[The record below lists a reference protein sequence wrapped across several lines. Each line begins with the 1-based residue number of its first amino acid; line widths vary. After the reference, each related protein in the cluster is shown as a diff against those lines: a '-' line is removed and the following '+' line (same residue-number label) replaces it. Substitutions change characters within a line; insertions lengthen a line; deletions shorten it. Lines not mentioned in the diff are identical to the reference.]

1 MKFSNCIRYAFLVW
15 ASLFVLVGCN
25 FSASS
30 FRKKADNLAFIKK
43 GPAHY
48 RIMAK
53 GVTSEQMMVKYL
65 LQYNR
70 KISPKKAAYI
80 ARTYI
85 WECAYEGV
93 NHDVAFIQM
102 CHETGFLHFKGAVS
116 PAQNNFCGL
125 GTLSDSTVGLF
136 FPDVKTGIRAH
147 IQHLKAYASYQD
159 LRNRCVDPRFA
170 LVKRNSANDIFELTG
185 KWATDRSYGDSIRKK
200 IDTLIDMENA
210 FRQKNNPRRGPK
222 GESESK

>member
-1 MKFSNCIRYAFLVW
+1 M
-15 ASLFVLVGCN
+15 LVGCN

-30 FRKKADNLAFIKK
+30 FRKKAGGLTFIQKDST
-43 GPAHY
+43 HY

-53 GVTSEQMMVKYL
+53 GVTSEQAMLKYL

-80 ARTYI
+80 VRTYI
-85 WECAYEGV
+85 WESAYEGV
-93 NHDVAFIQM
+93 NYDVAFIQM

-116 PAQNNFCGL
+116 PVQNNFCGL

-147 IQHLKAYASYQD
+147 IQHLKAYASSQD
-159 LRNRCVDPRFA
+159 LRNRCVDPRFV
-170 LVKRNSANDIFELTG
+170 LIRRNSANDIFELTG
-185 KWATDRSYGDSIRKK
+185 KWATDRNYGNLIRKK
-200 IDTLIDMENA
+200 IDDLIDMENS
-210 FRQKNNPRRGPK
+210 FRQKKQSEAKPK
-222 GESESK
+222 EGSESK